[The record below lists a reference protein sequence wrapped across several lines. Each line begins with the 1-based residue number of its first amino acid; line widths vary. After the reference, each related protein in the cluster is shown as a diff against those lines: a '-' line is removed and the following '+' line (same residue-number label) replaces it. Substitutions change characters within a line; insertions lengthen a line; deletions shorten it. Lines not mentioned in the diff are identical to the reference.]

1 MALLNS
7 DKSSRKV
14 QEAERVAA
22 GAAEALTAERLHSA
36 LITGTVAY
44 LASPWRVP

>member
-22 GAAEALTAERLHSA
+22 GAAEALTAER
-36 LITGTVAY
+36 TGAP
-44 LASPWRVP
+44 ARRAPPCRPI